1 MFRLAPQPPPS
12 RSPNCPELLRKVP
25 RHLTFTRS
33 HTFHPLVDRNR
44 YVPLPRK
51 SSAFQRGAFSEASAR
66 CLTSGNSLTTSTRC
80 GFAFTHRTIF
90 ETPPA
95 LPLFSSTST
104 GVTVLRHLRHS
115 NASIPQPRPDTKVE
129 SSRLCTTATFATRE
143 PDVARDFGHIYFKQR
158 SHFFTMSLCQNR
170 LQEERYVVQL
180 PRSYDQCLIDL
191 AVL

>member
-12 RSPNCPELLRKVP
+12 RSPKCPELLRKVP

-90 ETPPA
+90 GTSPSLTTFLFYIDWRDRSTISPPSERLDPWNTTRYEGRIVPIVHNRNLCDTRARRRTRLRTHTLKATITLLHDVA
-95 LPLFSSTST
+95 LPEQTSRGAVCCSAT
-104 GVTVLRHLRHS
+104 PILRS
-115 NASIPQPRPDTKVE
+115 MPN
-129 SSRLCTTATFATRE
+129 
-143 PDVARDFGHIYFKQR
+143 
-158 SHFFTMSLCQNR
+158 
-170 LQEERYVVQL
+170 
-180 PRSYDQCLIDL
+180 
-191 AVL
+191 